1 MMWGKLVCLVALLPL
16 ANGWSL
22 MDCLGMEALEKLP
35 PTVQEPARQLERLLV
50 EHEFLRFPNRQH
62 PADSEELQLCRQ
74 LNSHLQEI
82 LERTVQSLP
91 NDPAP
96 REVSNLPS
104 ALRLLVGLFDVL
116 IQPLRTE
123 RWQVL
128 LHWCDSQLFGP
139 TSGPLYIFVKKL
151 NFQRNSLAQTAR
163 GVLEYWLNSPRPLW
177 PPEESW
183 LSPYLEL
190 TAKVL
195 PLQALVYADSAEMES
210 YIGDMEPQ
218 ECFQLEQ
225 ELHTAIDSIGPAFC
239 GLQRHRLYA
248 QREFAN
254 GCGHWL
260 QVREPA
266 IPDCIYIA
274 TCKQAKPMLRVGQ
287 LLNQLHALYMVQ
299 MVCLKLS
306 IPEMDLEYTQLHP
319 SVIGSLKED
328 YSELQDAVRLL
339 GILLGQ
345 ITEVYGKIVECT
357 RQYPGDFAK
366 LLEVIVNPGGSF
378 TRFRPVINILPRLWR
393 HLQGYGRDKDLPEEL
408 KGSMQELWTKSV
420 EVIRKVDSVLELAI
434 GQNEEQ
440 KRHELLLHLLSKH
453 TCYALESLI
462 VWVGKFMHIA
472 LGRIEVPQG
481 YEYSWRE
488 ESPIVMLAQTM
499 WPEGLSMKRA
509 EDKPMGPRMN
519 KTDDDEEHRQ
529 RDGDSECAN

>member
-1 MMWGKLVCLVALLPL
+1 MGGKLVLLAALLPL
-16 ANGWSL
+16 ASGWSL
-22 MDCLGMEALEKLP
+22 MDYLGMDVLEKLP
-35 PTVQEPARQLERLLV
+35 PPVQEPARQLEWLLV

-62 PADSEELQLCRQ
+62 PVNSEELQLCRQ

-82 LERTVQSLP
+82 LEKTVQNLS
-91 NDPAP
+91 NDPVP

-104 ALRLLVGLFDVL
+104 ALRLLVSLFDVL

-123 RWQVL
+123 RWQVQ
-128 LHWCDSQLFGP
+128 LHACDSQLFGP
-139 TSGPLYIFVKKL
+139 SSGPLYIFVNKL
-151 NFQRNSLAQTAR
+151 NAQRNSLAHAAQ

-195 PLQALVYADSAEMES
+195 PLQALVYAGSAKVES
-210 YIGDMEPQ
+210 YIGAMEPQ

-225 ELHTAIDSIGPAFC
+225 ELQAAIASVGPAFC

-248 QREFAN
+248 QREFAVC
-254 GCGHWL
+254 CGHWL
-260 QVREPA
+260 QLREPD

-274 TCKQAKPMLRVGQ
+274 TCKQAEPMLRVEQ
-287 LLNQLHALYMVQ
+287 LLNQLHAVYMVQ

-306 IPEMDLEYTQLHP
+306 IPEMDLEYTQFHP
-319 SVIGSLKED
+319 STIGSLKED

-339 GILLGQ
+339 AILLGQ

-357 RQYPGDFAK
+357 RRYPGDFVK
-366 LLEVIVNPGGSF
+366 LLEVIINQDGSF
-378 TRFRPVINILPRLWR
+378 KRFKPATHILHRLWQ

-434 GQNEEQ
+434 G
-440 KRHELLLHLLSKH
+440 R
-453 TCYALESLI
+453 T
-462 VWVGKFMHIA
+462 
-472 LGRIEVPQG
+472 
-481 YEYSWRE
+481 
-488 ESPIVMLAQTM
+488 
-499 WPEGLSMKRA
+499 
-509 EDKPMGPRMN
+509 
-519 KTDDDEEHRQ
+519 
-529 RDGDSECAN
+529 